1 MANANHKL
9 PADNIRNR
17 LIKAHV
23 STNPHYGKS
32 PSKRS
37 IDELFEAG
45 VFFIDKPS
53 GPTCH
58 QIDAWIRDMLKT
70 PKVGHAGTLDPLAT
84 GLLVI
89 CTGKMTKQINTYQGQ
104 VKEYTGTI
112 VLGSTTP

>member
-1 MANANHKL
+1 MTRMDKNDHQL

-23 STNPHYGKS
+23 STNPHYGKP

-53 GPTCH
+53 GPSP
-58 QIDAWIRDMLKT
+58 R
-70 PKVGHAGTLDPLAT
+70 
-84 GLLVI
+84 
-89 CTGKMTKQINTYQGQ
+89 
-104 VKEYTGTI
+104 
-112 VLGSTTP
+112 